1 MPQIAVEGRLRLL
14 PMQWGGG
21 SPRSG
26 ETALM
31 QEQVDFAEASGLGR
45 AGLSGAD
52 AAMPG
57 AINPASLAF
66 HAPALDDHL
75 RAEFYG

>member
-1 MPQIAVEGRLRLL
+1 MP
-14 PMQWGGG
+14 
-21 SPRSG
+21 
-26 ETALM
+26 
-31 QEQVDFAEASGLGR
+31 GL
-45 AGLSGAD
+45 D

-57 AINPASLAF
+57 TINPATLAF